1 MRSSPG
7 TRGGGGLLGVAAFV
21 LTLLNVSAMRRDEI
35 RIFLIFMIDVML
47 VCKYTNYIRTE
58 ICKSFFK
65 NILARKDFPNF
76 YL

>member
-21 LTLLNVSAMRRDEI
+21 CNAAKGECYRRDEI

-58 ICKSFFK
+58 FANLFLKIF
-65 NILARKDFPNF
+65 
-76 YL
+76 